1 MLKIM
6 KAFIVAIKAHQ
17 GQKDK
22 GGKPYILHPIR
33 VALNVKGK
41 DERIVAL
48 LHDVIEDTSY
58 TIDDLDF
65 LSEEQRKALLL
76 LTHDDNVPYMEYI
89 VELKKNKIAS
99 KVKLADLEQNM
110 NLKRLKTISNKDLKR
125 LEKYKRAKEILL
137 YN

>member
-1 MLKIM
+1 MLKLM
-6 KAFIVAIKAHQ
+6 KALLVAIKAHQ

-41 DERIVAL
+41 DEKIVAL
-48 LHDVIEDTSY
+48 LHDVIEDTSF

-65 LSEEQRKALLL
+65 LSKEQRKALLL

>member
-1 MLKIM
+1 MLNLI

-48 LHDVIEDTSY
+48 LHDVIEDTNY
-58 TIDDLDF
+58 TIDNLDF
-65 LSEEQRKALLL
+65 LTKEQKDALLL
-76 LTHDDNVPYMEYI
+76 LTHDKSVPYMEYI
-89 VELKKNKIAS
+89 RKVKKNKIAS

-110 NLKRLKTISNKDLKR
+110 NLKRLKTVSDKDLKR
-125 LEKYKRAKEILL
+125 LEKYTRAKEILL
-137 YN
+137 NN

>member
-1 MLKIM
+1 MLNLI

-48 LHDVIEDTSY
+48 LHDVIEDTNY
-58 TIDDLDF
+58 TIDNLDF
-65 LSEEQRKALLL
+65 LTKEQKDALLL
-76 LTHDDNVPYMEYI
+76 LTHDKSVPYMEYI
-89 VELKKNKIAS
+89 RKVKKNKIAS

-110 NLKRLKTISNKDLKR
+110 NLKRLKTVSDKDLKR
-125 LEKYKRAKEILL
+125 VDKYKKAKEILL
-137 YN
+137 YY

>member
-1 MLKIM
+1 MLKLI
-6 KAFIVAIKAHQ
+6 KALLVAIKAHQ

-41 DERIVAL
+41 DEKIVAL

-58 TIDDLDF
+58 TIDELDF

-89 VELKKNKIAS
+89 TELKRNKIAS
-99 KVKLADLEQNM
+99 KVKLKDLEQNM
-110 NLKRLKTISNKDLKR
+110 NLKRLKTVSDKDLKR
-125 LEKYKRAKEILL
+125 LEKYERAKEILL

>member
-1 MLKIM
+1 MLNLI

-17 GQKDK
+17 GQEDK
-22 GGKPYILHPIR
+22 GGKPYILHPLR

-48 LHDVIEDTSY
+48 LHDVIEDTNY
-58 TIDDLDF
+58 TIDDLKF
-65 LSEEQRKALLL
+65 LSKEQKEALLL

-89 VELKKNKIAS
+89 EEVKKNKIAS

>member
-1 MLKIM
+1 MLKTM

-22 GGKPYILHPIR
+22 GGKPYILHPIN

-41 DERIVAL
+41 DEKIVAL

-65 LSEEQRKALLL
+65 LSEKQRKALLL
-76 LTHDDNVPYMEYI
+76 LTHDNNVPYMEYI
-89 VELKKNKIAS
+89 EEVKKNKIAS

-110 NLKRLKTISNKDLKR
+110 NLKRLKAISNKDLKR
-125 LEKYKRAKEILL
+125 LEKYKRAKEILF

>member
-1 MLKIM
+1 MLKRI
-6 KAFIVAIKAHQ
+6 KALLVAIKAHQ

-41 DERIVAL
+41 DEKIVAL
-48 LHDVIEDTSY
+48 LHDVIEDTSF

-65 LSEEQRKALLL
+65 LSKEQRKALLL

>member
-1 MLKIM
+1 MLKLI
-6 KAFIVAIKAHQ
+6 KALLVAIKAHQ

-41 DERIVAL
+41 DEKIVAL
-48 LHDVIEDTSY
+48 IHDVIEDTSY

-65 LSEEQRKALLL
+65 LTEEQRKALLL
-76 LTHDDNVPYMEYI
+76 LTHDDNTPYMEYI
-89 VELKKNKIAS
+89 EEVKKNKIAS
-99 KVKLADLEQNM
+99 KVKLKDLEQNM

>member
-1 MLKIM
+1 MLKLI
-6 KAFIVAIKAHQ
+6 KALLVAIKAHQ

-41 DERIVAL
+41 DEKIVAL

-58 TIDDLDF
+58 TIEDLEF
-65 LSEEQRKALLL
+65 LTEEQRKVLLL
-76 LTHDDNVPYMEYI
+76 LTHDDNTPYMEYI
-89 VELKKNKIAS
+89 EEVKKNKIAS

-110 NLKRLKTISNKDLKR
+110 NLKRLKTVTNKDLKR
-125 LEKYKRAKEILL
+125 LEKYKKAKEILL

>member
-1 MLKIM
+1 MLKRI
-6 KAFIVAIKAHQ
+6 KALLVAIKAHQ

-41 DERIVAL
+41 DEKIVAL
-48 LHDVIEDTSY
+48 LHDVIEDTSF

-89 VELKKNKIAS
+89 TELKKNKIAS
-99 KVKLADLEQNM
+99 KVKLKDLEQNM
-110 NLKRLKTISNKDLKR
+110 NLKRLKTVSDKDLKR
-125 LEKYKRAKEILL
+125 LDKYKKAKEILL
-137 YN
+137 YS

>member
-1 MLKIM
+1 M
-6 KAFIVAIKAHQ
+6 KALLVAIKAHQ

-41 DERIVAL
+41 DEKIVAL
-48 LHDVIEDTSY
+48 LHDVIEDTSF

-65 LSEEQRKALLL
+65 LSKEQRKALLL

>member
-1 MLKIM
+1 M
-6 KAFIVAIKAHQ
+6 KALLVAINAHQ

-22 GGKPYILHPIR
+22 GNKPYILHPIR

-41 DERIVAL
+41 DEKIVAL

-125 LEKYKRAKEILL
+125 LEKYKKAKEILL

>member
-1 MLKIM
+1 MLKLM
-6 KAFIVAIKAHQ
+6 KALLVAINAHQ

-41 DERIVAL
+41 DEKIVAL

-76 LTHDDNVPYMEYI
+76 LTHDDDVPYMEYI
-89 VELKKNKIAS
+89 TELKKNKIAS

-125 LEKYKRAKEILL
+125 LKKYKKAKEILL
-137 YN
+137 YS

>member
-1 MLKIM
+1 M
-6 KAFIVAIKAHQ
+6 KALLVAIKAHQ

-22 GGKPYILHPIR
+22 GGKTYILHPIR

-41 DERIVAL
+41 DEKIVAL

-76 LTHDDNVPYMEYI
+76 LTHDDDVPYMEYI
-89 VELKKNKIAS
+89 TELKKNKIAS

>member
-1 MLKIM
+1 MLNLI
-6 KAFIVAIKAHQ
+6 KAFIVAIKAHR

-22 GGKPYILHPIR
+22 GGKPYILHPVR

-41 DERIVAL
+41 DEKIVAL
-48 LHDVIEDTSY
+48 LHDVIEDTNY

-65 LSEEQRKALLL
+65 LTKEQKEALLL
-76 LTHDDNVPYMEYI
+76 LTHDKNVAYMEYVRKI
-89 VELKKNKIAS
+89 KKNKIAS

>member
-1 MLKIM
+1 MLKQI
-6 KAFIVAIKAHQ
+6 KALLVAIKAHQ

-41 DERIVAL
+41 DEKIVAL

>member
-1 MLKIM
+1 MFNLI

-33 VALNVKGK
+33 VSLNVKGK
-41 DERIVAL
+41 DEKIVAL

-58 TIDDLDF
+58 TIDDLKF
-65 LSEEQRKALLL
+65 LSKEQKEALLL
-76 LTHDDNVPYMEYI
+76 LTHDDNTPYMEYI
-89 VELKKNKIAS
+89 EEVKKNKIAS

>member
-1 MLKIM
+1 MLKQI
-6 KAFIVAIKAHQ
+6 KALLVAIKAHQ

-41 DERIVAL
+41 DEKIVAL

-76 LTHDDNVPYMEYI
+76 LTHDDDVPYMEYI
-89 VELKKNKIAS
+89 TELKKNKIAS

>member
-1 MLKIM
+1 MLKLM
-6 KAFIVAIKAHQ
+6 KALLVAIKAHK

-41 DERIVAL
+41 DEKIVAL

-58 TIDDLDF
+58 TIEDLEF
-65 LSEEQRKALLL
+65 LTEEQRKALLL
-76 LTHDDNVPYMEYI
+76 LTHDDNIPYMEYI
-89 VELKKNKIAS
+89 EAVKKNEIAS
-99 KVKLADLEQNM
+99 RVKLADLEQNM

>member
-1 MLKIM
+1 MLNLI

-48 LHDVIEDTSY
+48 LHDVIEDTNY
-58 TIDDLDF
+58 TIDNLDF
-65 LSEEQRKALLL
+65 LTKEQKDALLL
-76 LTHDDNVPYMEYI
+76 LTHDKSVPYMEYI
-89 VELKKNKIAS
+89 RKVKKNKIAS

>member
-1 MLKIM
+1 M
-6 KAFIVAIKAHQ
+6 KALLVAINAHQ

-41 DERIVAL
+41 DEKIVAL

-76 LTHDDNVPYMEYI
+76 LTHDDDVPYMEYI
-89 VELKKNKIAS
+89 TELKKNKIAS

>member
-1 MLKIM
+1 MLKLM
-6 KAFIVAIKAHQ
+6 KALLVAIKAHQ

-22 GGKPYILHPIR
+22 GNKPYILHPIR

-41 DERIVAL
+41 DEKIVAL

-76 LTHDDNVPYMEYI
+76 LTHDDDVPYMKYI
-89 VELKKNKIAS
+89 TELKKNKIAS
-99 KVKLADLEQNM
+99 KVKLADLEQNI
-110 NLKRLKTISNKDLKR
+110 NLKRLKTVSDKDLKR
-125 LEKYKRAKEILL
+125 LEKYKKAKEILF
-137 YN
+137 YS